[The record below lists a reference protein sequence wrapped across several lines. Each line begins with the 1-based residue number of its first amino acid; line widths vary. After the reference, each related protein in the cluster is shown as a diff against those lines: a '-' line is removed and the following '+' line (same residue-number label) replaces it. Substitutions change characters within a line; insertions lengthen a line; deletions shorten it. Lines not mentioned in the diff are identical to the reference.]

1 MHGEK
6 EKIKCKWICGTLN
19 SWARF
24 RGLVFTVIQKHIKKN
39 NYPKSWISC
48 KEPVEQTGVT
58 TQRQDRRATQR
69 SETKR
74 KIVKCLPNFTP
85 DYCFTAENS
94 TQIFELP
101 VQGFKYITFFV
112 LTKQQQ
118 FQAKLS
124 RTCQVWWWWCKGQVI
139 FNSLDYLNNKLGGQE
154 CLPYAG

>member
-1 MHGEK
+1 MNLWHSK
-6 EKIKCKWICGTLN
+6 LL
-19 SWARF
+19 SQ
-24 RGLVFTVIQKHIKKN
+24 IQRIGVYSDTKTHKKN